1 MAAEKGERMRTIT
14 KADEGKKGAAES
26 SHARSQSPG
35 VVK

>member
-1 MAAEKGERMRTIT
+1 MTAEKGERMRTIT
-14 KADEGKKGAAES
+14 KADERKRGAADS